1 MPQISVIVPVYNGE
15 KFIEECIKNVLNQT
29 LEEFE
34 LIIINDGSTD
44 NTLDICKRNSE
55 IDKKIRIINQE
66 NKGVSSARNKGIEQS
81 NGEYICF
88 VDCDDKIED
97 NYLEELYNTCEENN
111 VKISCCTIESIDNK
125 GNIISS
131 RFMEDGYY
139 KKIDALDELFKF
151 RGLNWGPCGK
161 LFHKSLIKGNL
172 KFPNLHV
179 YEDLSFV
186 YKAIYSSEGIY
197 FTNKCKYYYIHRQN
211 VGAMDK
217 FIKYPTTDVITI
229 SYEILEFIKKQSL
242 PIWDTS
248 FYGVISQVIMYIN
261 DINKIDCKWEKE
273 ESKNY
278 IKETRKLLGKY
289 RIDLLRN
296 KTIYYKEKIIF
307 LILSFSPRLYKII
320 TQ

>member
-1 MPQISVIVPVYNGE
+1 MIKVSVIVPVYNGE

-66 NKGVSSARNKGIEQS
+66 NEGVSSARNKGIEQS

-88 VDCDDKIED
+88 VDCDDKIEE
-97 NYLEELYNTCEENN
+97 NYLEELYNTCEDNN

>member
-1 MPQISVIVPVYNGE
+1 MIKVSVIVPVYNGE

-66 NKGVSSARNKGIEQS
+66 NEGVSSARNKGIEQS

-197 FTNKCKYYYIHRQN
+197 FTNKCKYYYIHRHN

>member
-1 MPQISVIVPVYNGE
+1 MIKVSVIVPVYNGE

-66 NKGVSSARNKGIEQS
+66 NEGVSSARNKGIEQS

-186 YKAIYSSEGIY
+186 YKAIYLSEGIY

-217 FIKYPTTDVITI
+217 FIKYPTTDVIAI

-261 DINKIDCKWEKE
+261 DINKIDCRWEKE

>member
-1 MPQISVIVPVYNGE
+1 MIKVSVIVPVYNGE

>member
-1 MPQISVIVPVYNGE
+1 MIKVSVIVPVYNGE

-66 NKGVSSARNKGIEQS
+66 NEGVSSARNKGIEQS

-151 RGLNWGPCGK
+151 RGLNWGPYGK

-197 FTNKCKYYYIHRQN
+197 FTNKCKYYYIHREGI
-211 VGAMDK
+211 GAMDK
-217 FIKYPTTDVITI
+217 FIKSPTVDVIDI
-229 SYEILEFIKKQSL
+229 SHEILEFIKKQSL

-296 KTIYYKEKIIF
+296 KTIFYNEKIIF

>member
-1 MPQISVIVPVYNGE
+1 MIKVSVIVPVYNGE

-261 DINKIDCKWEKE
+261 DINKIDCKWEKK

>member
-1 MPQISVIVPVYNGE
+1 MPKISVIIPIYNGSE
-15 KFIEECIKNVLNQT
+15 YIENCIKMVQKQT
-29 LEEFE
+29 LEDIQII
-34 LIIINDGSTD
+34 LIDDGSQD
-44 NTLDICKRNSE
+44 NTSMICNKYCNEDER
-55 IDKKIRIINQE
+55 IDAIYQSNR
-66 NKGVSSARNKGIEQS
+66 GVSIARNNGIKIAKGQ
-81 NGEYICF
+81 YICF
-88 VDCDDKIED
+88 VDCDDKIEE
-97 NYLEELYNTCEENN
+97 NYLEELYNTCEDNN

-186 YKAIYSSEGIY
+186 YKAIYLSEGIY

-217 FIKYPTTDVITI
+217 FIKYPTTDVIAI

-261 DINKIDCKWEKE
+261 DINKIDCRWEKE

>member
-1 MPQISVIVPVYNGE
+1 MIKVSVIVPVYNGE

-34 LIIINDGSTD
+34 LIIVNDGSTD

-55 IDKKIRIINQE
+55 VDKRIRIINQE
-66 NKGVSSARNKGIEQS
+66 NEGVSSARNKGIEQS

-88 VDCDDKIED
+88 VDCDDKIEES
-97 NYLEELYNTCEENN
+97 YLEELYNTCKDNN

-229 SYEILEFIKKQSL
+229 SYEILEFIEKQSL

-261 DINKIDCKWEKE
+261 DINKIDCRWEKE

>member
-1 MPQISVIVPVYNGE
+1 MIKVSVIVPVYNGE
-15 KFIEECIKNVLNQT
+15 KFIEECINNVLNQT

-34 LIIINDGSTD
+34 LIIVNDGSTD

-55 IDKKIRIINQE
+55 GDKRIRIINQE
-66 NKGVSSARNKGIEQS
+66 NEGVSSARNKGIEQS

-88 VDCDDKIED
+88 VDCDDKIEES
-97 NYLEELYNTCEENN
+97 YLEELYNTCKDNN

>member
-1 MPQISVIVPVYNGE
+1 MIKVSVIVPVYNGE

-197 FTNKCKYYYIHRQN
+197 FTNKCKYYYIHRPN

-261 DINKIDCKWEKE
+261 DINKIDCKWEKK

>member
-1 MPQISVIVPVYNGE
+1 
-15 KFIEECIKNVLNQT
+15 
-29 LEEFE
+29 
-34 LIIINDGSTD
+34 
-44 NTLDICKRNSE
+44 
-55 IDKKIRIINQE
+55 
-66 NKGVSSARNKGIEQS
+66 
-81 NGEYICF
+81 
-88 VDCDDKIED
+88 
-97 NYLEELYNTCEENN
+97 
-111 VKISCCTIESIDNK
+111 
-125 GNIISS
+125 
-131 RFMEDGYY
+131 
-139 KKIDALDELFKF
+139 
-151 RGLNWGPCGK
+151 
-161 LFHKSLIKGNL
+161 
-172 KFPNLHV
+172 
-179 YEDLSFV
+179 
-186 YKAIYSSEGIY
+186 
-197 FTNKCKYYYIHRQN
+197 
-211 VGAMDK
+211 MDK

-261 DINKIDCKWEKE
+261 DINKIDCRWEKE

>member
-1 MPQISVIVPVYNGE
+1 MIKVSVIVPVYNGE

-66 NKGVSSARNKGIEQS
+66 NEGVSSARNKGIEQS

>member
-1 MPQISVIVPVYNGE
+1 MIKVSVIVPVYNGE

-66 NKGVSSARNKGIEQS
+66 NEGVSSARNKGIEQS

-88 VDCDDKIED
+88 VDCDDKIEE

-131 RFMEDGYY
+131 RFMENGYY

-217 FIKYPTTDVITI
+217 FIKYPTTDVIAI

-261 DINKIDCKWEKE
+261 DINKIDCRWEKE

-296 KTIYYKEKIIF
+296 KTIFYKEKIIF